1 MCSMLKPA
9 CASTHLKVKTMQI
22 TSMIRRAAQINP
34 NGVATIFQDRQ
45 QSWREMLDRVA
56 RLAGALQN
64 QGMKPGDRVALLSL
78 NSDRFIEYYFATV
91 WGGGAMMPMNI
102 RWAAPECAYALNDA
116 GAEILIV
123 DEAFKDVAAQVKS
136 QVKGLKT
143 LIYCGD
149 LETPAGMLNYEEIL
163 AAAAPAPDAG
173 RGGDDLAG
181 VFYTGGT
188 TGFPKGVMLSH
199 TNFYV
204 GGVANAHEINMQEGT
219 VYLHAAPMFHI
230 ADLIWFSAN
239 TFMAGTHVVI
249 PMFTPDA
256 TLAAIE
262 KHQPSQVLLVP
273 VMLQMILQS
282 EKLAQTDV
290 SSLKQIAYGASP
302 ITEAVLKEAIGK
314 FPNASFIQAF
324 GQTELSPVATILPA
338 EYHVFEGPKAGKLR
352 SAGRATRICEIRI
365 VDDQCIEVP
374 RGDVGQIA
382 VKGPNAMLGYW
393 NKPDVT
399 AETIK
404 DGWVLTGDAGY
415 MDEDG
420 FIFLMDRVKDMIV
433 SGGENVYSAEVE
445 NALGQHPQVAT
456 SAVIGIPSDQWGES
470 VHALVILHPGAT
482 VTPDELKEFCHTLI
496 AGYKCPRSIEY
507 RTEPFPLSGANKV
520 LKTELRKPFWEG
532 RDRQV
537 S

>member
-1 MCSMLKPA
+1 
-9 CASTHLKVKTMQI
+9 MQI

-34 NGVATIFQDRQ
+34 NGIATIFEGRQ
-45 QSWREMLDRVA
+45 QSWSEMLDRVA
-56 RLAGALQN
+56 RLAGALQAA
-64 QGMKPGDRVALLSL
+64 GMKPGDRVALLSL
-78 NSDRFIEYYFATV
+78 NSDRFIEYYFAVV

-102 RWAAPECAYALNDA
+102 RWAAAECAYALNDA

-123 DEAFKDVAAQVKS
+123 DDAFKGLGAQIKP
-136 QVKGLKT
+136 QVPGLHT
-143 LIYCGD
+143 MIYAGD
-149 LETPAGMLNYEEIL
+149 SDTPDGMVNYEEIL
-163 AAAAPAPDAG
+163 TAADPAPDAG

-199 TNFYV
+199 TNFFV
-204 GGVANAHEINMQEGT
+204 GGVSNAHEINMQEGT

-230 ADLIWFSAN
+230 ADLIWFSAI

-249 PMFTPDA
+249 PMFTPDG

-262 KHQPSQVLLVP
+262 KHRPSQVLLVP
-273 VMLQMILQS
+273 VMLQMVLQS

-302 ITEAVLKEAIGK
+302 ITEAVLIKAFK
-314 FPNASFIQAF
+314 AFPNASFIQAF
-324 GQTELSPVATILPA
+324 GQTELSPVATILSPD
-338 EYHVFEGPKAGKLR
+338 YHVLEGPKSGKLR
-352 SAGRATRICEIRI
+352 SAGRPTLICEIRI
-365 VDDQCIEVP
+365 VDENHDEVP

-393 NKPDVT
+393 NKPEVT
-399 AETIK
+399 AETII
-404 DGWVLTGDAGY
+404 DGWVMTGDAGY
-415 MDEDG
+415 IDEDG

-445 NALGQHPQVAT
+445 NALGQHPDVAT
-456 SAVIGIPSDQWGES
+456 SAVIGIPSEQWGES
-470 VHALVILHPGAT
+470 VHAIVILHPGAT
-482 VTPDELKEFCHTLI
+482 PSVEELQAHCHTVI
-496 AGYKCPRSIEY
+496 AGYKCPRTIDF

-532 RDRQV
+532 SDRQI

>member
-1 MCSMLKPA
+1 
-9 CASTHLKVKTMQI
+9 MQI

-34 NGVATIFQDRQ
+34 HGIATIFEDRQ
-45 QSWREMLDRVA
+45 QSWIQMQDRVA

-64 QGMKPGDRVALLSL
+64 LGMKSVDRVGLLSL
-78 NSDRFIEYYFATV
+78 NSDRFIEYYFAAV
-91 WGGGAMMPMNI
+91 WGGGAMMPMNV
-102 RWAAPECAYALNDA
+102 RWAAAECAYALNDA

-123 DEAFKDVAAQVKS
+123 DEAFKDVAAEIKPQVN
-136 QVKGLKT
+136 GLNT

-149 LETPAGMLNYEEIL
+149 SATPDGMLNYEGIL
-163 AAAAPAPDAG
+163 AAVDPANDAG
-173 RGGDDLAG
+173 RSGDDLAG
-181 VFYTGGT
+181 IFYTGGT

-199 TNFYV
+199 TNLFV
-204 GGVANAHEINMQEGT
+204 GGISNAHELNMQDGT

-230 ADLIWFSAN
+230 ADLIWFSAI

-249 PMFTPDA
+249 PMFTPDG

-262 KHQPSQVLLVP
+262 KHRPSQTLLVP
-273 VMLQMILQS
+273 VMLQMVLQS
-282 EKLAQTDV
+282 DKLAETDT
-290 SSLKQIAYGASP
+290 SSLRQIAYGASP
-302 ITEAVLKEAIGK
+302 ITEAVLIDAFEK
-314 FPNASFIQAF
+314 FPNVSFLQAF
-324 GQTELSPVATILPA
+324 GQTELSPVATILPTD
-338 EYHVFEGPKAGKLR
+338 YHVLEGPKAGKLR
-352 SAGRATRICEIRI
+352 SAGRPTRVCEIRI
-365 VDDQCIEVP
+365 LDEDCIEVP

-382 VKGPNAMLGYW
+382 VKGAITMLGYW
-393 NKPDVT
+393 NKPEVT
-399 AETIK
+399 AETIR

-415 MDEDG
+415 MDDEG

-445 NALGQHPQVAT
+445 NALGQHLAVAT

-470 VHALVILHPGAT
+470 VHAIVILRPGVA
-482 VTPDELKEFCHTLI
+482 VTPEELQAHCHKLI

-507 RTEPFPLSGANKV
+507 RAEPFPLSWANKV

-532 RDRQV
+532 AERQI